1 MSMTASL
8 PDSSGEQGSF
18 LDRHPLTLWILAL
31 LGYLAAYLPVF
42 WDASH
47 ELWNTEE
54 YGHGPIILAV
64 LAWLFWSKRKE
75 IFALDPHGSRWG
87 WPALGLGILVYGAG
101 RVFEISIFEMGS
113 QVLVVSGIFLLLS
126 GLTGLKLV
134 WFPVLYLIFLI
145 PLPGPFV
152 DAVTGPLKSWI
163 SVIVVEILH
172 WVGYPI
178 GRTGVAITVGQYQM
192 LVADACSGLHSMFSL
207 SALGTL
213 FMYIMARRSV
223 AHNVIMLM
231 SILPIAFVANIVRVI
246 ILILV
251 TYHMGDEAG
260 QGFLHGFA
268 GMVLMLAALMSFFL
282 LDALLSLIFREET
295 YSSSEERPVKSL

>member
-1 MSMTASL
+1 MSTTASL
-8 PDSSGEQGSF
+8 SDSSAEKRSF
-18 LDRHPLTLWILAL
+18 FDRYPMTPWMLAL

-42 WDASH
+42 WDASQ

-75 IFALDPHGSRWG
+75 IFALELHGSGWG
-87 WPALGLGILVYGAG
+87 WLALGLGILVYSAG
-101 RVFEISIFEMGS
+101 RIFEISIFEMGS
-113 QVLVVSGIFLLLS
+113 QMLVVAGIFLLLS
-126 GLTGLKLV
+126 GLTGLKLI
-134 WFPVLYLIFLI
+134 WFPILYFIFLI

-223 AHNVIMLM
+223 AHNVIMML
-231 SILPIAFVANIVRVI
+231 SILPIAFIANIIRVI

-268 GMVLMLAALMSFFL
+268 GMVLMLAALVSFFM
-282 LDALLSLIFREET
+282 LDALLSLIFRERSHST
-295 YSSSEERPVKSL
+295 SEERSI